1 MTRQGQLLVL
11 GASAE
16 GETCC
21 WWSDCRRRGRQT
33 YLLPQVRGQTTA
45 MLQGNH
51 VLVAGVYALRWSC
64 VKAPSIL
71 EWMLV
76 SLLCPACK
84 AVKSVYANHEGD
96 I

>member
-16 GETCC
+16 GEMCC
-21 WWSDCRRRGRQT
+21 CWSDCRRRQP

-45 MLQGNH
+45 MLQRNH
-51 VLVAGVYALRWSC
+51 VLVAGAYAARRSC
-64 VKAPSIL
+64 VKAPSVP

-76 SLLCPACK
+76 SLLGPACK
-84 AVKSVYANHEGD
+84 AVQSVYPNHEGD